1 MSPIKININK
11 FEMMNSNRHI
21 YSDVNG
27 KEHDANPSIKSSWLY
42 PYAYENV
49 SDTMKAYFKRNV
61 CDYAPIRVE
70 AGDHFFEWTPF
81 GIGFADE
88 FGNEEWLGRIND
100 APAGIEDDNRIL
112 YKNIVP
118 HVDDE
123 FIVEAGSLK
132 HNTILH
138 SRLESHGTLLG
149 GQNYLVVEGKID
161 FSSGINLYV
170 ENEIQPDLFT
180 TMSSIVCKDE
190 IGKEVFSLPSP
201 IAFEIYGSKSIQCS
215 YKVSKHDNMATLQI
229 RVPWSWLS
237 HKDRSYPIAIDPT
250 LRVVG
255 SPNAPRNRIRNV
267 NFSPSS
273 SYLSVNYLYKPTIY
287 KMDQTTKSF
296 IELPEPTGGYN
307 GRGEA
312 LSRFSKSEKY
322 FLYSGYFNFQ
332 IYEFDAGTGGFTKP
346 STSTM
351 ADPRGDI
358 ADFIFSHHND
368 YLILAGYKQAEVY
381 AWNEDT
387 GMGALKS
394 KRVLTNEIRRLF
406 ISSDD
411 SILLAFLYNKTIKA
425 CSLQDGV
432 VINDYPLTIP
442 KELSGKILDVD
453 VSSDFKYITFALSE
467 APFICVCKLDA
478 DSGIIDSP
486 TFPAL
491 PGDVTPR
498 AIRFSPKERF
508 IAIAQYDAWKNKPKL
523 FFYRFH
529 QNTGLIGERIDI
541 DPSIAPDSSR
551 NFSNEVQSL
560 SYSMDGNYIALGQ
573 DTTVPDSLFIY
584 QAFYEADD
592 NIFFKDEASQDYY
605 SDHNGISLML
615 IDFETIIAG
624 QTTPAKQVVLENLF
638 NYSVKNVQLFVDNP
652 SSEFQVELSMTETP
666 FIPEKQLHYPATTLA
681 PYDTLPFYIRV
692 TSSELAKGGGTFNVR
707 VKCDKA

>member
-1 MSPIKININK
+1 
-11 FEMMNSNRHI
+11 MN
-21 YSDVNG
+21 YSS
-27 KEHDANPSIKSSWLY
+27 DAFDKNHVANTSIIPSTSY

-49 SDTMKAYFKRNV
+49 TDTMKAYFKQNV

-70 AGDHFFEWTPF
+70 TGYHFFEWTPF
-81 GIGFADE
+81 GIGFEDE
-88 FGNEEWLGRIND
+88 FGSDEWLGRIND
-100 APAGIEDDNRIL
+100 APAEIEDDNRIL
-112 YKNIVP
+112 YKNIAP

-138 SRLESHGTLLG
+138 AKPESHGTLHNGLI
-149 GQNYLVVEGKID
+149 YLVVEGKID

-170 ENEIQPDLFT
+170 ENEIQPDQFT

-190 IGKEVFSLPSP
+190 NGNEVFSLPSP
-201 IAFEIYGSKSIQCS
+201 IAFEIYGSESTQCS
-215 YKVSKHDNMATLQI
+215 YKVSKHDKIATLQI
-229 RVPWSWLS
+229 RVPWSWLA
-237 HKDRSYPIAIDPT
+237 HQDRSYPVAIDPT
-250 LRVVG
+250 LRVVS
-255 SPNAPRNRIRNV
+255 SPSALPNRIRNV
-267 NFSPSS
+267 SLSPSS
-273 SYLSVNYLYKPTIY
+273 SYLSVNYLYRPKIY
-287 KMDQTTKSF
+287 KMDKSNNSLV
-296 IELPEPTGGYN
+296 ELPAPTGDYPE
-307 GRGEA
+307 RGEGF
-312 LSRFSKSEKY
+312 SRFSKSEKF
-322 FLYSGYFNFQ
+322 FLYSGYFNFR
-332 IYEFDAGTGGFTKP
+332 IFEFDSGTGGFTKP

-358 ADFIFSHHND
+358 SDFIFSHRND
-368 YLILAGYKQAEVY
+368 YLIIAGYKQAEVY

-394 KRVLTNEIRRLF
+394 KRVLSNEIRRLF

-411 SILLAFLYNKTIKA
+411 SILLLFLYNKTIKA

-478 DSGIIDSP
+478 ALGIIESP
-486 TFPAL
+486 TYPAL
-491 PGDVTPR
+491 LGDVTPR

-529 QNTGLIGERIDI
+529 RNTGLIGERIDI
-541 DPSIAPDSSR
+541 DPSIAPDSGR

-638 NYSVKNVQLFVDNP
+638 DYSVKNVQLFVDNP
-652 SSEFQVELSMTETP
+652 SSEFQVELSKTETP

-692 TSSELAKGGGTFNVR
+692 TTTELAKGGGTFNVR
-707 VKCDKA
+707 VKSDKV